1 MSLERQVQT
10 EKEKAQQSAK
20 DAKAKATLEDEV
32 RRLQNQME
40 AQKVGHV
47 ICWSERGWKGRSCD
61 LLIRERLER

>member
-47 ICWSERGWKGRSCD
+47 IC
-61 LLIRERLER
+61 